1 MNYILL
7 GVPTPLARARHGNGN
22 VYDSQKKIKFAIGCD
37 LRMQH
42 GQRPIHQGPLRL
54 EIDFYFTPPESWS
67 DRKKEGCYGTPHIF
81 KPDTS
86 NLLKLIEDVGNGII
100 WKDDCLIAYTNISK
114 TYDRVARTE
123 FRIIEI

>member
-42 GQRPIHQGPLRL
+42 GSKPLIYNPCRL
-54 EIDFYFTPPESWS
+54 EIDFYFKPKQSIS
-67 DRKKEGCYGTPHIF
+67 AKKIPLIYGQPHYY
-81 KPDTS
+81 KPDLS
-86 NLLKLIEDVGNGII
+86 NLIKFIEDVATDII
-100 WKDDCLIAYTNISK
+100 LYDDCLIAQIIANK
-114 TYDRVARTE
+114 RYDDIERTE
-123 FRIIEI
+123 FRIIEL